1 MSLKEARTVT
11 SSSTEKMPLII
22 DCDPGQDD
30 ALMLFMALN
39 ATEFDLRGIVAVA
52 GNVPLAATELN
63 IRILADICNRA
74 DVPLYSGCEKPLQR
88 SLITAE
94 YVHGKTGIDPLK
106 IYQPEIQL
114 QTQHGVDFII
124 ETLAGAAENE
134 ITIVATGPLTN
145 IATALTRAP
154 QLCGRIKQIV
164 MMGGAMFE
172 GGNVT
177 PSAEFNVY
185 LDPEALDIVL
195 KAGRPIY
202 AFGLDVTHKV
212 MSSPKRVAAIR
223 ALDNPVAQAAADMLE
238 FFDRYDSKKYAS
250 EGAPLHD
257 PCTVAFLLQ
266 PQMFKMKACACQ
278 VELSSELTRGHTAV
292 DFWQVTEQPHNI
304 YWAYDVDAEAF
315 FTLLT
320 ERLARY

>member
-1 MSLKEARTVT
+1 MSLKAAPTVT

-39 ATEFDLRGIVAVA
+39 APEFDLRGIVAVA

-106 IYQPEIQL
+106 IYQPEVQL
-114 QTQHGVDFII
+114 QIQHGVDFII
-124 ETLAGAAENE
+124 DTLAAAAENE

-154 QLCGRIKQIV
+154 QLRGRIKKIV

-238 FFDRYDSKKYAS
+238 FFDRYDSEKYAS

-266 PQMFKMKACACQ
+266 PEMFKMKACACQ

>member
-1 MSLKEARTVT
+1 MSLKE
-11 SSSTEKMPLII
+11 SSQANNKAIDKMPLII

-39 ATEFDLRGIVAVA
+39 APEFDLRGIVAVA

-74 DVPLYSGCEKPLQR
+74 DVPLYSGCDKPMQR
-88 SLITAE
+88 TLITAE
-94 YVHGKTGIDPLK
+94 YVHGKTGIDPLE
-106 IYQPEIQL
+106 IYQPQVQL
-114 QTQHGVDFII
+114 QAQHGVDFII
-124 ETLAGAAENE
+124 ETLTNAVDNE
-134 ITIVATGPLTN
+134 ITIVATGPMTN
-145 IATALTRAP
+145 IATALCKAP
-154 QLCGRIKQIV
+154 QLSARIKQIV

-195 KAGRPIY
+195 KAGRPIF

-223 ALDNPVAQAAADMLE
+223 ALGNPVAQAAADMLE
-238 FFDRYDSKKYAS
+238 FFDRYDSEKYAS

-266 PQMFKMKACACQ
+266 PEMFKMKACACQ
-278 VELSSELTRGHTAV
+278 VELDSELTRGHTAV
-292 DFWQVTEQPHNI
+292 DFWQVTEQPPNI
-304 YWAYDVDAEAF
+304 HWAYAVDPEAF
-315 FTLLT
+315 FDLLT
-320 ERLARY
+320 ERLSRY

>member
-1 MSLKEARTVT
+1 MSLKAAPTVT

-39 ATEFDLRGIVAVA
+39 APEFDLRGIVAVA

-88 SLITAE
+88 SLNTAE

-106 IYQPEIQL
+106 IYQPEVQL
-114 QTQHGVDFII
+114 QIQHGVDFII
-124 ETLAGAAENE
+124 DTLAAAAENE

-154 QLCGRIKQIV
+154 QLRGRIKQIV

-238 FFDRYDSKKYAS
+238 FFDRYDS
-250 EGAPLHD
+250 E
-257 PCTVAFLLQ
+257 
-266 PQMFKMKACACQ
+266 
-278 VELSSELTRGHTAV
+278 
-292 DFWQVTEQPHNI
+292 
-304 YWAYDVDAEAF
+304 
-315 FTLLT
+315 
-320 ERLARY
+320 